1 MKDRI
6 GQEILYFKW
15 FPLQS
20 INSIIICLS
29 YSKDDIKVKQEKL
42 DFYTDAINLNLI
54 DDTI

>member
-15 FPLQS
+15 FSLQS